1 MSKIL
6 FIYGTRPEAIKMAPV
21 ILACRRHPTLR
32 PVLCATAQHREL
44 LDEINQTFDLVPDH
58 DLALMRPDQTLPEL
72 TARAITAITAVLEAV
87 RPQVSVVQ
95 GDTTTALAG
104 ALASF
109 YQRVPVAHVEAGLR
123 TYDFDAPF
131 PEEMNRQVI
140 GRLSHWHFA
149 PTERARENLSR
160 ENIAAGSIVVTG
172 NTAID
177 ALRIVGEGER
187 AGATDPMS
195 ALGLAPLAPDQ
206 RLVLV
211 TAHRRESFGKPFQD
225 LCDGLLGIVDRWPRL
240 RLVYPVHPNPNVRRP
255 VAERLGNHP
264 RIHLV
269 DPVSY
274 RPFVRL
280 LRLAWIVLT
289 DSGGI
294 QEEAPGLGKPVLVL
308 RDTTER
314 PEAIEAGT
322 ARLVGTSPVK
332 LLAAVE
338 ELMTDGT
345 RYAAMANAKNP
356 FGDGHAAERIL
367 ATLAAD
373 LVAE

>member
-1 MSKIL
+1 VTKAL

-21 ILACRRHPTLR
+21 ILACRQQRGLEA
-32 PVLCATAQHREL
+32 VLCATAQHREL
-44 LDEINQTFDLVPDH
+44 LDEINQTFDLVPDY
-58 DLALMRPDQTLPEL
+58 DLGLMRPDQALPEL
-72 TARAITAITAVLEAV
+72 TARGITAIAEVLRSV
-87 RPQVSVVQ
+87 QPQVSIVQ
-95 GDTTTALAG
+95 GDTTSALAG

-140 GRLSHWHFA
+140 GRLTRWHFA
-149 PTERARENLSR
+149 PTERARENLLR
-160 ENIAAGSIVVTG
+160 ENIAPGGIVVTG

-177 ALRIVGEGER
+177 ALRIVGESEER
-187 AGATDPMS
+187 GAADPMS
-195 ALGLAPLAPDQ
+195 ALGLVPLAADE
-206 RLVLV
+206 RLTLV

-240 RLVYPVHPNPNVRRP
+240 RIVYPVHPNPNVRRP
-255 VAERLGNHP
+255 VAERLGHHP

-332 LLAAVE
+332 LLTAVE
-338 ELMTDGT
+338 ELMTDGA

-356 FGDGHAAERIL
+356 FGDGHAAERIV

-373 LVAE
+373 LAAG

>member
-1 MSKIL
+1 MPKVL

-21 ILACRRHPTLR
+21 ILACRRHPSLR

-72 TARAITAITAVLEAV
+72 TARAVTAITEVLQIV

-140 GRLSHWHFA
+140 GRLARWHFA
-149 PTERARENLSR
+149 PTARARENLLR
-160 ENIAAGSIVVTG
+160 ENIAPGSIVVTG

-177 ALRIVGEGER
+177 ALRIVGESER
-187 AGATDPMS
+187 ADAPDPLS
-195 ALGLAPLAPDQ
+195 ALGLAPLAADE

-225 LCDGLLGIVDRWPRL
+225 LCDGLMGIVDRWPRL

-255 VAERLGNHP
+255 VAERLGDHP

-332 LLAAVE
+332 MLAAVE
-338 ELMTDGT
+338 ELMTDGA
-345 RYAAMANAKNP
+345 RYAGMANAKNP

-373 LVAE
+373 LAAG